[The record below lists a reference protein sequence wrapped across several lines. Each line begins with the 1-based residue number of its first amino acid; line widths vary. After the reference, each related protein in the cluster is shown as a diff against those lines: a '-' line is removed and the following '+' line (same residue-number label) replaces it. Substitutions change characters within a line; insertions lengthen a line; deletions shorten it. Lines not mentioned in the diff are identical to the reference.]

1 MLENQYHPSLYP
13 ILVDIARPSN
23 HLESV
28 SSLTKTGCNLTC
40 CKERGQPKLWR
51 WGWAELGQA
60 KQCIAGDSR
69 DPQPHVLFEVAI
81 SKALTAPSRSLV
93 SCKHCTAVLSKIWS
107 RASRRHLYASPIEV
121 SWSIYL
127 SFRSPED
134 GFLEFLRSLV
144 CCASVPCKPVSKP
157 NCCTYSCKP
166 VCGETRA
173 CITSRQGGNLMD
185 LATNRRA

>member
-23 HLESV
+23 HSKSV

-40 CKERGQPKLWR
+40 SKERRTAKALEVG
-51 WGWAELGQA
+51 LGP
-60 KQCIAGDSR
+60 AGTSQTVYCWKFQG
-69 DPQPHVLFEVAI
+69 DPQPHMLFEVAI

-93 SCKHCTAVLSKIWS
+93 SGKHCTAVLSKIWS
-107 RASRRHLYASPIEV
+107 RTSRRHLYASPIEV

-134 GFLEFLRSLV
+134 GFIEFLRS
-144 CCASVPCKPVSKP
+144 
-157 NCCTYSCKP
+157 
-166 VCGETRA
+166 
-173 CITSRQGGNLMD
+173 
-185 LATNRRA
+185 